1 MTTYGIDVSK
11 HQDKIDWLKVK
22 ASGKVQYAILRAGL
36 GRLASQKDE
45 TFERNYANAKA
56 AGIPIGAYWYSY
68 ALTPQE
74 AEQEADACIQCL
86 KGKQFE
92 YPIWYDVEDKTQT
105 GLSQKTLTAIAEAFM
120 KKLEAAGY
128 WVGLYT
134 FYSMA
139 SKFSVDVR
147 SRYAFWL
154 AHVNVK
160 KSPYKYPYG
169 MWQYSWTGKIAGIN
183 GDVDLDE
190 CYVDYPTQIKAK
202 GLNGFT
208 ATPATPAQPVMKSVD
223 EVAHEVIDGK
233 WGNGDERKKKL
244 TAAGYD
250 YDKVQEIVRN
260 LMNPAPA
267 ASVPMVRGTKVRLAG
282 KLFSSATATSGN
294 TKTATYYLYDGVLVN
309 GRYRLTTTKANC
321 GRMPIGSYV
330 TGWAD
335 KSDLTV
341 VG

>member
-1 MTTYGIDVSK
+1 MTPIHGIDVSK
-11 HQDKIDWLKVK
+11 HNKTINWAMVK
-22 ASGKVQYAILRAGL
+22 TSGKVQFAILRAGL

-45 TFERNYANAKA
+45 TFERNYADAKA

-169 MWQYSWTGKIAGIN
+169 MWQYSWVGKIAGIN

-190 CYVDYPTQIKAK
+190 CYVDYPAQIKAK

-208 ATPATPAQPVMKSVD
+208 ATPTAPVQPVMKSVG
-223 EVAHEVIDGK
+223 EIAHEVIDGK
-233 WGNGDERKKKL
+233 WGNGTYRKTKL

-250 YDKVQEIVRN
+250 YAAVQARVTELLTATKRKSVQEIAKEV
-260 LMNPAPA
+260 
-267 ASVPMVRGTKVRLAG
+267 LAG
-282 KLFSSATATSGN
+282 KWGN
-294 TKTATYYLYDGVLVN
+294 GAARKT
-309 GRYRLTTTKANC
+309 RLTAAGYDYAEVQKAVNSL
-321 GRMPIGSYV
+321 M
-330 TGWAD
+330 
-335 KSDLTV
+335 K
-341 VG
+341 

>member
-11 HQDKIDWLKVK
+11 HQKKIDWSKVK
-22 ASGKVQYAILRAGL
+22 ASGKVQFAILRAGL

-45 TFERNYANAKA
+45 TFERNYADAKA
-56 AGIPIGAYWYSY
+56 AGILIGAYWYSY

-86 KGKQFE
+86 KGKQLE

-105 GLSQKTLTAIAEAFM
+105 ELSQKTLTAIAEAFM

-208 ATPATPAQPVMKSVD
+208 ATPATPAQPALKSVD

-233 WGNGDERKKKL
+233 WGNGTYRKTKL

-250 YDKVQEIVRN
+250 YAAVQARVTELLTATKRKSVQEIAKEV
-260 LMNPAPA
+260 
-267 ASVPMVRGTKVRLAG
+267 LAG
-282 KLFSSATATSGN
+282 KWGN
-294 TKTATYYLYDGVLVN
+294 GAARKT
-309 GRYRLTTTKANC
+309 RLTAAGYDYAEVQKAVN
-321 GRMPIGSYV
+321 
-330 TGWAD
+330 ALL
-335 KSDLTV
+335 K
-341 VG
+341 